1 MNIGGMGTM
10 EILVIMLVGFI
21 VLGPQ
26 RMAEAARL
34 LGKAVREVRRMTAGM
49 QDLVME
55 VEEGQG
61 KTPSSRARS
70 PRTAPKE
77 DSNGTGTGDEPDSD
91 DGPVAHQAAPD
102 DASKSEPEPDA
113 DARTRQDKT

>member
-1 MNIGGMGTM
+1 MGTM

-55 VEEGQG
+55 VEEGQA

-70 PRTAPKE
+70 PRTTPTE
-77 DSNGTGTGDEPDSD
+77 DNNGTVTGEKPDSD
-91 DGPVAHQAAPD
+91 DGPVAHQAAPGD
-102 DASKSEPEPDA
+102 TAKSEPEPEPEPDA